1 MPRRTVAKCSRLS
14 SGDRP
19 DETDELCLAVGHA
32 FGVADWEKPLQ
43 SRAEFMR
50 LWSRWGAEITRRW
63 SRAYPGSRPVG
74 CYLAGEIEPPD
85 WRHANPNLR
94 HPVRVGGVVALDD
107 RAWHCREVELDHLVG
122 LGLVDADEHEA
133 AVERLA
139 GPEPVSVHRYERL
152 ADA

>member
-1 MPRRTVAKCSRLS
+1 MPRRTVTKCSRRYA
-14 SGDRP
+14 GEKID
-19 DETDELCLAVGHA
+19 TTTELCLTGGHA
-32 FGVADWEKPLQ
+32 FGVREWEEPLSSQ
-43 SRAEFMR
+43 SAFLRAWER
-50 LWSRWGAEITRRW
+50 WGDEITSRWIA
-63 SRAYPGSRPVG
+63 AYPGSRPLG
-74 CYLAGEIEPPD
+74 CYLAGEVEPPD